1 VDATQSSKCIQSFNI
16 VSALSTKVNMALDLL
31 GLYLEF
37 SLYSNW
43 MIFDHATLVV
53 LILDDT
59 TFYIDHCEH

>member
-1 VDATQSSKCIQSFNI
+1 M
-16 VSALSTKVNMALDLL
+16 SALSTKVNMALDLL